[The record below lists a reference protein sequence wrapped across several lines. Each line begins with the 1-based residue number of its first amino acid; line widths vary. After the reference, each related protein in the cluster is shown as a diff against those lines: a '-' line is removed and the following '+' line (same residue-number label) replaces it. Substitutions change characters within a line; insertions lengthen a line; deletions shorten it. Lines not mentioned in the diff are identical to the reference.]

1 MSAMRQQYHTIIEP
15 RDDGRFVGWVEEIP
29 GTITHGRSL
38 PECRARLKDA
48 LELML
53 ETRRHESRLGT
64 SDRAIHELI
73 DVDVTDD
80 ATVAR
85 AS

>member
-1 MSAMRQQYHTIIEP
+1 MGVMRQQYHTIIEP
-15 RDDGRFVGWVEEIP
+15 RDDGRFVGWVEEIS

-53 ETRRHESRLGT
+53 ETRRHESRLT
-64 SDRAIHELI
+64 SSDRAIHELI
-73 DVDVTDD
+73 AVEVSDDDD
-80 ATVAR
+80 AGDGG
-85 AS
+85 

>member
-1 MSAMRQQYHTIIEP
+1 MLVMRQQYHTIIEP
-15 RDDGRFVGWVEEIP
+15 RQDGRFVGWVEEIP

-38 PECRARLKDA
+38 PECRARLRDA

-53 ETRRHESRLGT
+53 ETRRHESRLGS

-73 DVDVTDD
+73 DVDVSDD
-80 ATVAR
+80 VA
-85 AS
+85 AGEH